1 MTPLLLLKDSAAAV
15 DGSAAA
21 VDGSAAAGDDSA
33 AAVETPLLLL
43 IPLLSFYPPSLSSA
57 FSHVHASSHLLGV
70 ACPNYEDSAAAVDDS
85 AAAVDSSA

>member
-1 MTPLLLLKDSAAAV
+1 MTPLLLLKDSAAAVDGSAAAV

-43 IPLLSFYPPSLSSA
+43 RVMSTKIHIHRTPGRQGALPCL
-57 FSHVHASSHLLGV
+57 ASWRKMTQPGKI
-70 ACPNYEDSAAAVDDS
+70 CW
-85 AAAVDSSA
+85 